1 MSGYVPKRVSNARMR
16 TKTNQ
21 TGMKVQGFPSM
32 IGRRYTNIRTISKRV
47 DTRLV
52 LCGSSRTGGWRC
64 RYGVN
69 GANAGAN
76 AREKYCK
83 KVENGVNGVFC
94 KKPQPMSRNLAG
106 GVGHDVSNPRLNVA
120 QGTCGKGAL
129 TTCNH
134 NKCGESC
141 GFLLCKKN
149 CNS

>member
-1 MSGYVPKRVSNARMR
+1 MSGGIPKKVWQGRMR

-129 TTCNH
+129 TA
-134 NKCGESC
+134 
-141 GFLLCKKN
+141 CKKN
-149 CNS
+149 CNSSSCVVTQLK